1 MGMCT
6 FVILEGKNE
15 YGRIARRT
23 AKRGGKSRNGVN
35 KRWMRRQDR
44 RKTTMKTQAFHE
56 KTVQDHEEAG
66 IHGFESKFQIT
77 KKPQS
82 KDHSHE
88 VHEVHEVPWHYK
100 TNYRQVLE
108 RYLAAQ
114 IGGHWHAEVYEPN
127 PWILVK

>member
-6 FVILEGKNE
+6 FVIHEGKHE

-56 KTVQDHEEAG
+56 KTVHDHEEAFPWE
-66 IHGFESKFQIT
+66 IPGFESKFPIT
-77 KKPQS
+77 KKPHS
-82 KDHSHE
+82 KDHS
-88 VHEVHEVPWHYK
+88 HEVPWHYK

-108 RYLAAQ
+108 RYLTAQ
-114 IGGHWHAEVYEPN
+114 IGGHWQAEVYESN